1 MIIIGCAGLAK
12 AGKTTLCEL
21 IEKEIRKGS
30 YRLEV
35 FRWSM
40 AGRLRIGLKVLGVTK
55 EKTPDLYRKMAQSIG
70 TDMLRNPKYSEESD
84 TDWWVNL
91 VRQDFKDIAEGVEN
105 IQEIIGQKRS
115 PDDVVILVDDV
126 RFPNEVSL
134 IKSWGG
140 LVLFVDRCDELP
152 EPDAP
157 WRDHISEQMA
167 YEYMDLT
174 LPDEFFDETVIS
186 AGTIEDMNVIVLDR
200 LKDWLKPVLPA

>member
-1 MIIIGCAGLAK
+1 
-12 AGKTTLCEL
+12 
-21 IEKEIRKGS
+21 
-30 YRLEV
+30 
-35 FRWSM
+35 
-40 AGRLRIGLKVLGVTK
+40 
-55 EKTPDLYRKMAQSIG
+55 
-70 TDMLRNPKYSEESD
+70 
-84 TDWWVNL
+84 
-91 VRQDFKDIAEGVEN
+91 
-105 IQEIIGQKRS
+105 
-115 PDDVVILVDDV
+115 
-126 RFPNEVSL
+126 
-134 IKSWGG
+134 